1 MVRLMRRGGRRKS
14 ARYINVWQCDPSHEY
29 SMVRPAPHIEKG
41 NQDTHLATFGFAGPP
56 VSGAFF
62 TMTFSLP
69 HRDPIVHLDPR
80 AATYRSPLL
89 AHECARAD
97 VLRDVEGGRCACR
110 SREAAGLGG
119 RLCAGQGSGPSPEN
133 SRMNTWCFRHSL
145 GGRAKSSSGVRSAR
159 RRGHE

>member
-1 MVRLMRRGGRRKS
+1 
-14 ARYINVWQCDPSHEY
+14 
-29 SMVRPAPHIEKG
+29 MVRPAPHIEKG

-97 VLRDVEGGRCACR
+97 VLRTWKVVDVPAGAEKPRDWAGGCV
-110 SREAAGLGG
+110 L
-119 RLCAGQGSGPSPEN
+119 
-133 SRMNTWCFRHSL
+133 
-145 GGRAKSSSGVRSAR
+145 GRAAVRHRKIA
-159 RRGHE
+159 G